1 MSKITNWLPEA
12 TVLSNGTK
20 YKTQLDNLQNI
31 EQLINLLRI
40 VVVTGM
46 IVIVYII
53 QTMENR
59 SRMKEIANLR
69 VNGITEKTFYKLC
82 YYENRFV
89 ILATMI
95 GCTLGYIMTLFYFKS
110 SLVFSELLLILLQA
124 ILCLL
129 ITQIIPL
136 IISSKQ
142 IFNKGIAKILR
153 GNN

>member
-1 MSKITNWLPEA
+1 
-12 TVLSNGTK
+12 
-20 YKTQLDNLQNI
+20 
-31 EQLINLLRI
+31 
-40 VVVTGM
+40 M

-59 SRMKEIANLR
+59 SRMKENTNLR
-69 VNGITEKTFYKLC
+69 VNGITEKIFYKLC

-95 GCTLGYIMTLFYFKS
+95 GCASGYIMTLFYFKS

-124 ILCLL
+124 ILCVL

-142 IFNKGIAKILR
+142 IFNKDIAKVLR
-153 GNN
+153 DNN